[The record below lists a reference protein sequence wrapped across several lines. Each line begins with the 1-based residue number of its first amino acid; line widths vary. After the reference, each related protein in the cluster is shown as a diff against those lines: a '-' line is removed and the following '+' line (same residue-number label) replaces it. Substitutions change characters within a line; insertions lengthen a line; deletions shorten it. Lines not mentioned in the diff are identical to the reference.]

1 MIDRKFWEKAQK
13 AWVQEAPAK
22 IDTVIGDGG
31 EIDASLLTNP
41 LSERD
46 VESFDDLDFMGSFE
60 SVTRG
65 DGTLV
70 KKEPKLPL
78 ESENPKRPK
87 LDRDAFDELIEKG
100 DIPGFIG
107 AFGLLRKC
115 ELPKDMDDLYQELV
129 SGLGVL
135 QEAII
140 KFESVYHADMD
151 QFYEYYIP
159 ETLNLTATYLEYLD
173 IGIDEETVSESKD
186 EVMQAAG
193 KLLTA
198 ISDKKEEILK
208 FAQIEIK
215 AQAKALEAMMSSD
228 GYVDPVYKISNES

>member
-1 MIDRKFWEKAQK
+1 MIDRKFWEKARK

-31 EIDASLLTNP
+31 KIDPSLLSDP
-41 LSERD
+41 LSRSD
-46 VESFDDLDFMGSFE
+46 VVPFDDIDFDGTFE
-60 SVTRG
+60 AMLNG
-65 DGTLV
+65 DGNPV
-70 KKEPKLPL
+70 IKEPTAPPIPEK
-78 ESENPKRPK
+78 PKRPK
-87 LDRDAFDELIEKG
+87 LDRDAFDELMEKG

-107 AFGLLRKC
+107 ACGLLRKC
-115 ELPKDMDDLYQELV
+115 ELPNDMDDLYQELV
-129 SGLGVL
+129 SGLGAL
-135 QEAII
+135 NDAII
-140 KFESVYHADMD
+140 KFANVYHADME

-198 ISDKKEEILK
+198 ISDKKEEIFK

-228 GYVDPVYKISNES
+228 GYVDPVYKINDEN